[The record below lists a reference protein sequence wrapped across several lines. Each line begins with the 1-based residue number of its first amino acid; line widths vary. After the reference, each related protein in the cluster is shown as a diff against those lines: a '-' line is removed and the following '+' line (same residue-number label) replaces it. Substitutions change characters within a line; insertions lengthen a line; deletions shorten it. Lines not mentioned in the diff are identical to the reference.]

1 MSAISLLAM
10 DYDDNHTLFF
20 QSEHRV
26 QEFAFAP
33 VMDPSHSLELTVL
46 DKDLTNNK
54 FIVSV
59 GRGDYVVLMLSSCVN
74 VSRSYLI
81 VSSCMS

>member
-1 MSAISLLAM
+1 M

-59 GRGDYVVLMLSSCVN
+59 GRGDYQCIFDAVELGTGFP
-74 VSRSYLI
+74 
-81 VSSCMS
+81 